1 MDFTHLP
8 DEFYR
13 ISEQLVARR
22 TFLKGVG
29 VAGLS
34 AAVAPIML
42 GSLSTPARA
51 DEHESASET
60 AQEAAQDKD
69 TVAEIATA
77 ALIAEDL
84 ATTFYYNGL
93 IGPVIQDPNLAG
105 PGGTADHPGSKG
117 NPGNVEYLQA
127 ALTEEISHADL
138 LRSLLKIQT
147 PAKDPVQTFYFA
159 EKSFEDIG
167 SFTALLNALEN
178 AFIGAYLNAIQEFGR
193 MAASLQGQQSQRKNL
208 NATYSPEQ
216 LVYLS
221 KVSAS
226 IMGVECEHRVLG
238 RVISNSNPAN
248 NVLFEQTDGLN
259 AVYNGPKSAVA
270 ALTPFLTPGNGKA
283 YSLKT
288 ALDRQGSV
296 SVPVSGGPP
305 AF

>member
-1 MDFTHLP
+1 
-8 DEFYR
+8 
-13 ISEQLVARR
+13 
-22 TFLKGVG
+22 
-29 VAGLS
+29 
-34 AAVAPIML
+34 
-42 GSLSTPARA
+42 
-51 DEHESASET
+51 
-60 AQEAAQDKD
+60 
-69 TVAEIATA
+69 
-77 ALIAEDL
+77 
-84 ATTFYYNGL
+84 
-93 IGPVIQDPNLAG
+93 
-105 PGGTADHPGSKG
+105 
-117 NPGNVEYLQA
+117 
-127 ALTEEISHADL
+127 
-138 LRSLLKIQT
+138 
-147 PAKDPVQTFYFA
+147 
-159 EKSFEDIG
+159 
-167 SFTALLNALEN
+167 
-178 AFIGAYLNAIQEFGR
+178 

-270 ALTPFLTPGNGKA
+270 ALTPFLTPGTGKA

-288 ALDRQGSV
+288 ALDKQGSV